1 MPDAS
6 RSPRKKDAR
15 RITSNLLFLAFNHA
29 TAAIC
34 ERCPAAVLKLKLP
47 HSTCDHFIVL
57 HFFFFWKTANYPV
70 KLCTIEK
77 FSEVLAS

>member
-47 HSTCDHFIVL
+47 HTACDHFIVL
-57 HFFFFWKTANYPV
+57 HFFFFFLEN
-70 KLCTIEK
+70 
-77 FSEVLAS
+77 SELSCDIMHYRKI

>member
-57 HFFFFWKTANYPV
+57 YFFFLENGELSCKIMYYR
-70 KLCTIEK
+70 KI
-77 FSEVLAS
+77 

>member
-15 RITSNLLFLAFNHA
+15 RITSNLLFLEFNHA

-47 HSTCDHFIVL
+47 HTACDHFIVL
-57 HFFFFWKTANYPV
+57 HFFFFLEN
-70 KLCTIEK
+70 
-77 FSEVLAS
+77 SELSCDIMHYRKI

>member
-29 TAAIC
+29 TAVIC

-47 HSTCDHFIVL
+47 HTTYDHFIVL
-57 HFFFFWKTANYPV
+57 HLEN
-70 KLCTIEK
+70 
-77 FSEVLAS
+77 SELSCKIMYYRKI